1 MAISTTSVGIVP
13 SGNNYEV
20 QFNNNGVFGSS
31 TDFTWNGSALGVG
44 VTSPLQTLDVK
55 GVVRAI
61 RSDANYP
68 TDIRSVDIGY
78 EAGNP
83 RISVVRNDASF
94 DTIDIGVSSDG
105 GSNHTSRLFIDATG
119 NVLIGGLT
127 SNAGFG
133 ASDQQLIVN
142 GDTNSR
148 LEFGVGGTQLGGLY
162 ANTDKM
168 VVYTSAAD
176 YLEFDTNSVERM
188 RIDSGGRVG
197 IGSAIAGNQDN
208 KLLIRKDNLTSIENL
223 LLLNNGSADGQ
234 TGTGVRLNMSGVSE
248 GSSNVRYSYIESA
261 IESASNDHYIAFGT
275 NDNNATPVERMRID
289 SIGRVGIGTTSP
301 TGYLDVYGDNT
312 AVNMGGVSVLQ
323 LFNGDVDGDFST
335 MRISTAAGGS
345 LAYVGAKAV
354 TTGVY
359 PNTVGQLHLGIQ
371 NGTFSYTAM
380 VIDENRN
387 IGVGTE
393 NPTTMLELNS
403 ASGPEITIQRD
414 DTSIAVNDLVGGIR
428 FSSNDSSI
436 ALGTPPHY
444 GAGIKVTSQGT
455 VGFQNMF
462 LYAGQNNAGYENDTP
477 SMSLYYD
484 GNVYF
489 YDTSPAIGMKWD
501 AANAGL
507 VVGTNAILESGYNL
521 HVDGPVFVDAGAGT
535 GLTIAGPAG
544 GNRNLR
550 FHTGVAGS
558 HTQRWI
564 WAMDSTAESGSDVG
578 SDLLLYRYDDA
589 GTLLSE
595 AMSFRRSTGNIGIGT
610 GITGVGDRRLT
621 VESGGG
627 FQFRITR
634 TAVGSGD
641 FGIDN
646 VVGAAD
652 VVIVPNT
659 TSSGTVL
666 GYANSVGTQIKKG
679 VTVTSD
685 GRVAIGDTNT
695 TPFTMSVEAPAAVTS
710 AISTNFKTNSPDS
723 FINFQNTGNGNN
735 TARIGA
741 VNDTNT
747 IEFYLN
753 GSGALQVHEGGG
765 ISFPSASNGGTG
777 TSTSAIL
784 DDYEEGTFTPSFS
797 TSGGGTLPS
806 FNYVQQNG
814 RYTKVGRIV
823 HFDFQIQIDS
833 LAGGATT
840 GDLRIT
846 GLPFTASSTGGYHD
860 TVTINWAS
868 IFADNPRSG
877 YTYTGSVEIQLVKS
891 NDASFLTGDVFI
903 NSDKLDIA
911 SNGYLRI
918 SGVYVV

>member
-83 RISVVRNDASF
+83 RISVVRNDATF

-142 GDTNSR
+142 GATNSR
-148 LEFGVGGTQLGGLY
+148 LEFGVGGAQLGGLY
-162 ANTDKM
+162 ANADKM

-197 IGSAIAGNQDN
+197 IGSAIADNQDN
-208 KLLIRKDNLTSIENL
+208 KLLIRKDNALSVENL

-248 GSSNVRYSYIESA
+248 ANSASRYSYIESA

-275 NDNNATPVERMRID
+275 NDDNATPVERMRID
-289 SIGRVGIGTTSP
+289 SIGRVGIGTNSP

-312 AVNMGGVSVLQ
+312 DVNMGGISVLQ
-323 LFNGDVDGDFST
+323 LFNGDADGEFST
-335 MRISTAAGGS
+335 MRIGTAAGGS
-345 LAYVGAKAV
+345 LAFIGAKAV

-359 PNTVGQLHLGIQ
+359 PNAVGQLHFGIQ
-371 NGTFSYTAM
+371 NLAVRYTAM
-380 VIDENRN
+380 VIDENRY
-387 IGVGTE
+387 IGIGTSS
-393 NPTTMLELNS
+393 PTTLLELNS
-403 ASGPEITIQRD
+403 SSGPEITIQRG
-414 DTSIAVNDLVGGIR
+414 DTSIAVDDLVGGIR
-428 FSSNDSSI
+428 FSSTDSSVV
-436 ALGTPPHY
+436 LGTPPHY
-444 GAGIKVTSQGT
+444 GAGIKVKSQGT

-462 LYAGQNNAGYENDTP
+462 LYAGQDNAGYESDTP
-477 SMSLYYD
+477 SMRLYYNGD
-484 GNVYF
+484 VNF
-489 YDTSPAIGMKWD
+489 YDTSPAVGMTWD
-501 AANAGL
+501 ASEAGL
-507 VVGTNAILESGYNL
+507 VVGTNILETGYNL

-564 WAMDSTAESGSDVG
+564 WAMDSTAESGSDAG
-578 SDLLLYRYDDA
+578 SDLLLYRYDDT

-610 GITGVGDRRLT
+610 GIAGVGDRRLT

-646 VVGAAD
+646 VAGAAD
-652 VVIVPNT
+652 IIIVPNT

-666 GYANSVGTQIKKG
+666 GYANNVGTQIKKG

-723 FINFQNTGNGNN
+723 FINFQNTGNSNN
-735 TARIGA
+735 SARIGA

-753 GSGALQVHEGGG
+753 GAGALQVHEGGG
-765 ISFPSASNGGTG
+765 ISFPGASNGGTG

-797 TSGGGTLPS
+797 TTGGGTLPS
-806 FNYVQQNG
+806 FNYVQQLG
-814 RYTKVGRIV
+814 RYTKIGRMV
-823 HFDFQIQIDS
+823 HFEIRIQIDTF
-833 LAGGATT
+833 AGGATS
-840 GDLRIT
+840 GSLRVT
-846 GLPFTASSTGGYHD
+846 GLPFTSATSGFHN
-860 TVTINWAS
+860 TIIMGWTS
-868 IFADNPRSG
+868 MFGDNPRTG
-877 YTYTGSVEIQLVKS
+877 YTFSGSVEIQLTKS

-903 NSDKLDIA
+903 ESDKLDLT
-911 SNGYLRI
+911 SNGYVHVH
-918 SGVYVV
+918 GVYCV